1 MNQEPTVRKT
11 LTVAT
16 CWTCNFTVSGSNIL
30 IEVRTPS
37 NNITVY
43 WVGTI
48 EYQSVSTD
56 A

>member
-1 MNQEPTVRKT
+1 MNQEPTDRKT

-16 CWTCNFTVSGSNIL
+16 CL

-48 EYQSVSTD
+48 EYQSVNTD
-56 A
+56 AA